1 MITLYK
7 QDGETL
13 YGIKEYLLDSPED
26 LSKLPTDVRS
36 GSSALIL
43 STGQVYFLNGSKQWV
58 AIGASNT
65 SGGGGVSNDTLKDL
79 DKDENGIIDV
89 SDSIALLNF

>member
-7 QDGETL
+7 QDGEVL

-43 STGQVYFLNGSKQWV
+43 STGEIYFLNGNKKWV
-58 AIGASNT
+58 LIGGS
-65 SGGGGVSNDTLKDL
+65 SSDGGGVSNDTLKDL